1 VLIDINKFKSIN
13 KKFNQLDKSKDYFK
27 NRELLNSLV
36 DEFTELTGHI
46 NDSCK
51 NLIDL
56 KRKINSLPYE

>member
-1 VLIDINKFKSIN
+1 MLIDINKFKSIN

-46 NDSCK
+46 NDSWK